1 MHARARRLRT
11 ALTAAAAAAAVPALM
26 LANTAAAHA
35 TARGL
40 DVGFEPLLGG
50 AGIRVEVKDTVGAGK
65 QDCSYDAK
73 AESQGSFLPPF
84 HKDFVLGVDGV
95 VSWQIPGI
103 ATGTLWR
110 VHIACNYNPPNQF
123 AKPGLFDDTVTF

>member
-1 MHARARRLRT
+1 MDTRARRLRT
-11 ALTAAAAAAAVPALM
+11 VLATAVAVPAVI
-26 LANTAAAHA
+26 LAGAGTAHA

-40 DVGFEPLLGG
+40 DVNFEPLLGG
-50 AGIRVEVKDTVGAGK
+50 IGIRVEVVDTVGAGK
-65 QDCSYDAK
+65 QNCTYDSKSEGA
-73 AESQGSFLPPF
+73 SLLPPF

-110 VHIACNYNPPNQF
+110 VHIACTFDPPNQF
-123 AKPGLFDDTVTF
+123 AKPGLFDDTVTY